1 MDFHRKKLD
10 IVAVVG
16 FALGGGARD
25 LSANGP
31 NESFGGMVMGAGGCR
46 ATVIV
51 SFCCWWYICREAKS
65 SGDVVG
71 MDILRGLVVSFAE
84 AACNFLADSVRDK
97 SSFERRGIRE
107 GGST

>member
-25 LSANGP
+25 LSVNGP

-51 SFCCWWYICREAKS
+51 SFCCW
-65 SGDVVG
+65 
-71 MDILRGLVVSFAE
+71 
-84 AACNFLADSVRDK
+84 
-97 SSFERRGIRE
+97 
-107 GGST
+107 